1 MPRRFQLRY
10 CFDDFLASVRMKI
23 IATSASTA
31 ATIAIRK
38 YSALG
43 GLPVPDGVPLGCAA
57 ATNCT
62 IDICP
67 STIPFEKRG
76 SCRRLL
82 GALRNTRD
90 EPPQQPSS
98 IAQIDSA

>member
-1 MPRRFQLRY
+1 
-10 CFDDFLASVRMKI
+10 MKI
-23 IATSASTA
+23 IPTSASTA

-43 GLPVPDGVPLGCAA
+43 GLLVPDGVPLGCAA
-57 ATNCT
+57 AINCT

-82 GALRNTRD
+82 GPLRKRGTG
-90 EPPQQPSS
+90 PPQQPSS